1 MDPGLPAWAILWRTY
16 GAGKTEICRPRRAA
30 LHEAKD
36 LTPQGKTAR
45 LKGGRYEGNVTAEA
59 AGLKAAALHEEKP
72 EGKPHKTIQNQ
83 RQNRPPALHSFRV
96 KKAALRLRSG
106 QAATKVNLLR
116 QGIGGRAN
124 HGTGCR
130 AALRLPQG
138 KKVHG
143 AT

>member
-1 MDPGLPAWAILWRTY
+1 MDPGLPAWANFWRTY
-16 GAGKTEICRPRRAA
+16 GAGKAEVCRPRRAA

-83 RQNRPPALHSFRV
+83 KAKPPACPSFLQG
-96 KKAALRLRSG
+96 KKGGCYPPRRT
-106 QAATKVNLLR
+106 QTTRTATLLR
-116 QGIGGRAN
+116 QGFGGQASRQ
-124 HGTGCR
+124 
-130 AALRLPQG
+130 RLPG
-138 KKVHG
+138 
-143 AT
+143 